1 MIKGTTTSGFTF
13 EIDENKVND
22 MRVIDAMVETE
33 SGNIGGI
40 SKLISLIFDRQ
51 QKADL
56 YSFCADESVLDDD
69 EAHPGKLGALLV
81 MGAGLGGDAAVFG
94 GLVDGN
100 RRHGQA
106 VLQFYGANAGGF
118 VDHGHS

>member
-56 YSFCADESVLDDD
+56 YSFCADESGRVDI
-69 EAHPGKLGALLV
+69 EKCSKL
-81 MGAGLGGDAAVFG
+81 VFEILEFNG
-94 GLVDGN
+94 ETKN
-100 RRHGQA
+100 
-106 VLQFYGANAGGF
+106 
-118 VDHGHS
+118 